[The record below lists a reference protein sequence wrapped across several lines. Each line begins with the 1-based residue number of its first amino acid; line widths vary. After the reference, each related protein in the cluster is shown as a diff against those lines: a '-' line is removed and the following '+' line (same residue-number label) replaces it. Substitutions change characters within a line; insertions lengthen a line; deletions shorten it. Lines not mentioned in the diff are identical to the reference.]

1 MSYVFGPYGTL
12 SEVRPLDSAA
22 LRTSYTY
29 DRRGRRLSEL
39 DPTRAEHRFTY
50 DAFGQLDAEEITSP
64 SATAAAETRRYTHD
78 VLGRPLTTT
87 TRDGETR
94 FSWDT
99 SPSGVG
105 QLATTLSPDG
115 ISTSFAYDVFGRL
128 TKRTWTIGGE
138 PFEIATDYDGNGQ
151 VQRIKYPDKSGRGF
165 AVEYALGTH
174 GSLQSIVDDATKKP
188 YWTNLETDATGA
200 PINPSGA
207 FPRVQLG
214 NGVISEVLEDPA
226 LRGRQRAARATLG
239 AQLVQGLTYSSDQ
252 KRNLKERRDDTSG
265 LLETFDYDELNRLHV
280 WKAGTTSV
288 RYDYDDRGSLQR
300 QVHQPDS
307 ANSVSYSH
315 TPTGGAGPYGV
326 TGVNGSGAFTFDV
339 EGNQLMG
346 PHGRAVANA
355 LGLPRSIETPTGTYD
370 FSYDGFGTRVQ
381 RKLGS
386 TEQVVTLGGF
396 YERRSQPQR
405 TQLFRVIGPD
415 GAIVEITRA
424 TTGSEVDVVRYLHR
438 DNLTQG
444 RGFRPKG
451 LSAKDWQ
458 REREEDEIV
467 HCDDLVL
474 V

>member
-1 MSYVFGPYGTL
+1 MISPYP
-12 SEVRPLDSAA
+12 RPSPPAAFDALDCC
-22 LRTSYTY
+22 
-29 DRRGRRLSEL
+29 
-39 DPTRAEHRFTY
+39 
-50 DAFGQLDAEEITSP
+50 
-64 SATAAAETRRYTHD
+64 
-78 VLGRPLTTT
+78 
-87 TRDGETR
+87 
-94 FSWDT
+94 
-99 SPSGVG
+99 
-105 QLATTLSPDG
+105 
-115 ISTSFAYDVFGRL
+115 
-128 TKRTWTIGGE
+128 GG
-138 PFEIATDYDGNGQ
+138 
-151 VQRIKYPDKSGRGF
+151 
-165 AVEYALGTH
+165 
-174 GSLQSIVDDATKKP
+174 
-188 YWTNLETDATGA
+188 
-200 PINPSGA
+200 
-207 FPRVQLG
+207 
-214 NGVISEVLEDPA
+214 
-226 LRGRQRAARATLG
+226 
-239 AQLVQGLTYSSDQ
+239 
-252 KRNLKERRDDTSG
+252 
-265 LLETFDYDELNRLHV
+265 LNRLQI
-280 WKAGTTSV
+280 WKSGSANV

-346 PHGRAVANA
+346 PHGRVVANA

-396 YERRSQPQR
+396 YERRSQPQS

-424 TTGSEVDVVRYLHR
+424 TTGSELDVVRYLHR

-451 LSAKDWQ
+451 PSAKDWQ

-467 HCDDLVL
+467 HRDDLVL